1 MYGTVI
7 KMEQIIRGAE
17 QAGVKVTVVDFANE
31 ERFVTGLRIDKLL
44 SSTEEDRKVAYVT
57 QGDANVAKVRYF
69 INEHVDVCLDDYSDV
84 TYPPGSIFVIWN
96 NYMMKACIQPQTVEH
111 WRGYFGNEV
120 QDECHSCHKT
130 KKKMMFWDKYT
141 CPYCPASL
149 CSECATFGQCP
160 ACKKM
165 GAFWNDLRRPY

>member
-1 MYGTVI
+1 
-7 KMEQIIRGAE
+7 MEQIIRGAE
-17 QAGVKVTVVDFANE
+17 QAGVKVTIVDFSNE

-44 SSTEEDRKVAYVT
+44 SSTEQDKEVAYVT

-69 INEHVDVCLDDYSDV
+69 INEHVDVCLDGCSDV
-84 TYPPGSIFVIWN
+84 EYPPGSIFVIWN
-96 NYMMKACIQPQTVEH
+96 YMMKICMQPQTVEH
-111 WRGYFGNEV
+111 WKGYFGNEV

-141 CPYCPASL
+141 CPYCPVSL

-160 ACKKM
+160 ACKRM
-165 GAFWNDLRRPY
+165 GAFWNDLRRP